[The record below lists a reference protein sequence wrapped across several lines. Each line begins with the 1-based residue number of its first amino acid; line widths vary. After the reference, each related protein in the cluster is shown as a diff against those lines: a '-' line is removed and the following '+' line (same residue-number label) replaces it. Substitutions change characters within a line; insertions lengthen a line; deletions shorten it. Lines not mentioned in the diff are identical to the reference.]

1 MTKNDATIL
10 VVDDEQSVRNSLKK
24 WFISE
29 GFTVETAQNADEAM
43 TCLRNHK
50 IDLVLLDIKMPGM
63 SGIEF
68 NRWIRTQNADVIVIM
83 MTAFASVDTAVEAL
97 KDGAYDYVA
106 KPVDPDDL
114 THIVRNAL
122 EKKRLANENA
132 QLKQQIAVLSMPE
145 DIIGESPKTK
155 RVLEMVGA
163 VANTD
168 ATVMIRGESGTGKEL
183 VARAIHSNSA
193 RRYAPII
200 SVNCGA
206 VSESLLESELFG
218 HEKGAFTGA
227 SSRRK
232 GKLERADKGT
242 VFFDEIGT
250 IGPKMQVELLRVL
263 ESKRFTR
270 LGGETPIDVDFRVI
284 SATNRDLEAAVADG
298 SFREDLYFRLNVFTI
313 LIPPLRERA
322 EDIDALTDYFVNR
335 IARSMSRTV
344 NGISKEGRQMM
355 QAYDWPGNIREL
367 RNVIERAIVLCKGD
381 IIEASDLSFPFT
393 FRSRQQGG
401 GDTLE
406 EVEKAHV
413 QRVLERCSWNIS
425 QAAKLLNIDRTT
437 LYTKIKKFD
446 LRQP

>member
-1 MTKNDATIL
+1 MKNDTAIL
-10 VVDDEQSVRNSLKK
+10 IVDDEQSVRNSLQK
-24 WFISE
+24 WFVTE
-29 GFTVETAQNADEAM
+29 GFNVSTAKNADEAM
-43 TCLRNHK
+43 AILRSQS

-63 SGIEF
+63 NGIEF
-68 NRWIRTQNADVIVIM
+68 NRWIRSQNPDIIVIM

-106 KPVDPDDL
+106 KPIDPDDL

-122 EKKRLANENA
+122 EKRSLATENT
-132 QLKQQIAVLSMPE
+132 QLKQQIAALSMPE
-145 DIIGESPKTK
+145 DIIGESPKIK
-155 RVLEMVGA
+155 HVLEMVAA

-206 VSESLLESELFG
+206 VAESLLESELFG

-227 SSRRK
+227 SARRK
-232 GKLERADKGT
+232 GKLERAHKGT

-250 IGPKMQVELLRVL
+250 IGTKMQVELLRVL

-270 LGGETPIDVDFRVI
+270 VGGETPIDVDFRVI
-284 SATNRDLEAAVADG
+284 SATNHDLEAAVAAG
-298 SFREDLYFRLNVFTI
+298 AFREDLYFRLNVFSIT
-313 LIPPLRERA
+313 IPPLRDRA
-322 EDIDALTDYFVNR
+322 EDIEPLAKYFVTR
-335 IARSMSRTV
+335 IARSMSRPV
-344 NGISKEGRQMM
+344 KSISKEGIQMM
-355 QAYDWPGNIREL
+355 LTYDWPGNIREL

-381 IIEASDLSFPFT
+381 TIEPPDLSFPFT
-393 FRSRQQGG
+393 FRSKQPA

-406 EVEKAHV
+406 EVEKAHM
-413 QRVLERCSWNIS
+413 QRVLERCDWNIS
-425 QAAKLLNIDRTT
+425 QAAKLLDIDRTT
-437 LYTKIKKFD
+437 LYSKIKKFD

>member
-1 MTKNDATIL
+1 MSKQESAIL
-10 VVDDEQSVRNSLKK
+10 IVDDEQSVRNSLKK
-24 WFISE
+24 WFAAE
-29 GFTVETAQNADEAM
+29 GFNVSTAQDADEAM
-43 TCLRNHK
+43 GVLRNQ
-50 IDLVLLDIKMPGM
+50 IVDLVLLDIKMPGM
-63 SGIEF
+63 SGVEF
-68 NRWIRTQNADVIVIM
+68 NRWIHAQYPDIIVIM
-83 MTAFASVDTAVEAL
+83 MTAFASVDTAVDAL
-97 KDGAYDYVA
+97 KDGAYDYVS

-114 THIVRNAL
+114 THIVRNAI
-122 EKKRLANENA
+122 EKRSLASENT
-132 QLKQQIAVLSMPE
+132 QLKQQIAALSMPE
-145 DIIGESPKTK
+145 DIIGESPKFK
-155 RVLEMVGA
+155 HVLEMVAA

-206 VSESLLESELFG
+206 VAESLLESELFG

-227 SSRRK
+227 SARRK
-232 GKLERADKGT
+232 GKLERANKGT

-270 LGGETPIDVDFRVI
+270 VGGETPIDVDFRVI

-313 LIPPLRERA
+313 SIPPLRERN
-322 EDIDALTDYFVNR
+322 EDIEPLASYFVTR
-335 IARSMSRTV
+335 IARSMSRPI
-344 NGISKEGRQMM
+344 NSISKEGIQMM
-355 QAYDWPGNIREL
+355 QSYDWPGNIREL

-381 IIEASDLSFPFT
+381 TIEASDLSFPFT
-393 FRSRQQGG
+393 FRSKQQAD
-401 GDTLE
+401 GDSLE
-406 EVEKAHV
+406 DVEKAHV
-413 QRVLERCSWNIS
+413 KRVLDRSSWNIS

-437 LYTKIKKFD
+437 LYSKIKKYN
-446 LRQP
+446 LHQS

>member
-1 MTKNDATIL
+1 MKNDTSIL
-10 VVDDEQSVRNSLKK
+10 IVDDEQSVRNSLQK
-24 WFISE
+24 WFIAE
-29 GFTVETAQNADEAM
+29 GFKVSTAKNADEAM
-43 TCLRNHK
+43 TTFRGQS

-63 SGIEF
+63 NGIEF
-68 NRWIRTQNADVIVIM
+68 NRWIRSQNPDIIVIM

-122 EKKRLANENA
+122 EKRQLANENT
-132 QLKQQIAVLSMPE
+132 QLKQQLAALSMPE
-145 DIIGESPKTK
+145 DIIGESPKIK
-155 RVLEMVGA
+155 HVLEMVAA

-206 VSESLLESELFG
+206 VAESLLESELFG

-227 SSRRK
+227 NARRK
-232 GKLERADKGT
+232 GKLERAHKGT

-250 IGPKMQVELLRVL
+250 IGGKMQVELLRVL

-270 LGGETPIDVDFRVI
+270 VGGETPIDVDFRVI
-284 SATNRDLEAAVADG
+284 SATNHDLEAAVADG
-298 SFREDLYFRLNVFTI
+298 SFREDLYFRLNVFSIT
-313 LIPPLRERA
+313 IPPLRERA
-322 EDIDALTDYFVNR
+322 EDIEPLAKYFVTR
-335 IARSMSRTV
+335 IARSMSRPVKT
-344 NGISKEGRQMM
+344 ISKEGVQMM
-355 QAYDWPGNIREL
+355 LSYDWPGNIREL

-381 IIEASDLSFPFT
+381 TVEPADLSFPFT
-393 FRSRQQGG
+393 FRSKQPVG
-401 GDTLE
+401 GDSLE

-413 QRVLERCSWNIS
+413 QRVLERCDWNIS

-437 LYTKIKKFD
+437 LYSKIKKFD
-446 LRQP
+446 LRQA